1 MKTKQAKA
9 YSTAPGT
16 AARVVLQLPRV
27 YAHVC
32 EHTRVHTH
40 VPYSHTHIT
49 HTLSHTLTH
58 IHSPTHVHMITHTQ
72 AL

>member
-40 VPYSHTHIT
+40 TH
-49 HTLSHTLTH
+49 
-58 IHSPTHVHMITHTQ
+58 
-72 AL
+72 

>member
-32 EHTRVHTH
+32 EHTHVHTRVHTH
-40 VPYSHTHIT
+40 THIK
-49 HTLSHTLTH
+49 
-58 IHSPTHVHMITHTQ
+58 THVISEINQSH
-72 AL
+72 